1 VALVLAGCVTDSVT
15 RVPFPSESVRPA
27 PLQTTDVSAGIL
39 PLGSVPYD
47 NRSLPLVSPDG
58 KYVATQT
65 GAPPDWPTMLAGPQ
79 ASGPEATRVEIFHLD
94 RAVGEAA
101 FVRATDQGVLLG
113 RAGDRA
119 GFLVES
125 LRPDGARWIGYVAW
139 AGAGDQWL
147 VADEHVNAFGCL
159 GPDGRLAWSR
169 RAIDVEHFDLVIRA
183 GGEEWTVGAQGGD
196 WLFPVWSSEP
206 DGLFALRLEQ
216 GRLELTY
223 MIAESPDSTRESLL
237 RLPLATERPPHDAY
251 QCVASLGVMNGVPGP
266 GEPHLLFWHPTAQRI
281 GLWRPLS
288 SPGSSLLL
296 VERSIAAVMDASGF
310 VLVGTAQELYA
321 QNPANLKDRRALL
334 PGTHVPRPVA
344 RSDWPYV
351 MLSPGPQRTGL
362 TALRLIRDSHPIS
375 DASHPE
381 QSR

>member
-1 VALVLAGCVTDSVT
+1 
-15 RVPFPSESVRPA
+15 
-27 PLQTTDVSAGIL
+27 
-39 PLGSVPYD
+39 
-47 NRSLPLVSPDG
+47 
-58 KYVATQT
+58 
-65 GAPPDWPTMLAGPQ
+65 
-79 ASGPEATRVEIFHLD
+79 
-94 RAVGEAA
+94 
-101 FVRATDQGVLLG
+101 
-113 RAGDRA
+113 
-119 GFLVES
+119 
-125 LRPDGARWIGYVAW
+125 
-139 AGAGDQWL
+139 
-147 VADEHVNAFGCL
+147 
-159 GPDGRLAWSR
+159 
-169 RAIDVEHFDLVIRA
+169 
-183 GGEEWTVGAQGGD
+183 
-196 WLFPVWSSEP
+196 
-206 DGLFALRLEQ
+206 
-216 GRLELTY
+216 
-223 MIAESPDSTRESLL
+223 
-237 RLPLATERPPHDAY
+237 
-251 QCVASLGVMNGVPGP
+251 MNGVPGP

-381 QSR
+381 QPR